1 MSFAGH
7 ILLFLGMGAGLV
19 IIPFGLP
26 GVAVIFLSALSYA
39 IVTQFDAAMSP
50 AFIVLLGVLMI
61 LAETADNWLMA
72 LGAKK
77 FGASTAAVWLS
88 LLGGFLG
95 AVLMGPVLA
104 IALSV
109 LGPVAGAFL
118 GAFLLVV
125 VYEQRQKRNWREAL
139 RAGWGTLL
147 GRVAGIM
154 LKLMIGLAMAVV
166 TAWKVLMY

>member
-1 MSFAGH
+1 MTFMGH
-7 ILLFLGMGAGLV
+7 LLFFLGVVVGVL

-26 GVAVIFLSALSYA
+26 GVAIIFVSALLYA
-39 IVTQFDAAMSP
+39 LATQFSAAMTP
-50 AFIVLLGVLMI
+50 GFVVALGALMI

-77 FGASTAAVWLS
+77 FGASTAAVWLA
-88 LLGGFLG
+88 LLGGLLG
-95 AVLMGPVLA
+95 AALIGPVLA
-104 IALSV
+104 IGLSI
-109 LGPVAGAFL
+109 LGPVVGAFL
-118 GAFLLVV
+118 GAFLMVV

-154 LKLMIGLAMAVV
+154 LKLMIGLAMAAVI
-166 TAWKVLMY
+166 TWKVLTH